1 MQQRLNHFETAEAE
15 VVENLET
22 TEETNHSES
31 NQEDQTVSNDTQE
44 ATEPADESPAERL
57 ARLQTERMGNFR
69 VTISYQDATYVR
81 NILEKSEYRGPQQAY
96 LLIISKLEMTQ
107 VCESLKEL
115 SRESRHQ
122 VELSAAAI
130 ESISFFMNNHSG
142 KGLESAQKLFA
153 ASMQFR
159 PAISAINSIEDE
171 IESLKKEFTN

>member
-1 MQQRLNHFETAEAE
+1 
-15 VVENLET
+15 
-22 TEETNHSES
+22 
-31 NQEDQTVSNDTQE
+31 
-44 ATEPADESPAERL
+44 
-57 ARLQTERMGNFR
+57 
-69 VTISYQDATYVR
+69 
-81 NILEKSEYRGPQQAY
+81 
-96 LLIISKLEMTQ
+96 LIISKLEMTQ